1 MFLHYGGRYRKNA
14 ECKIL
19 EQVKEE
25 LTKFEENSEQNSV
38 LVFPPLAAQ
47 YRFLIHQVAEEHP
60 SFQSVSIGQGV
71 HRRTVVYRAKR
82 RESHEMA
89 QSSSAVQRTFF
100 GRGRARRSK
109 RPDQALYI
117 PGAMRQARQEQQEQS
132 SSRECSTNKA
142 DNNEIS
148 QNVSQTVEGSSRVTN
163 DVPLSDLS
171 NGSDCSKTDKFN
183 HQQYDEAIKAEST
196 NGITPPLCSEAE
208 GVSKDAG
215 GTFTEE
221 QRNDMQSQVSADQ
234 RQRTQNPYKDCS
246 ESVGNA
252 DVNQTL
258 LGAVFVSNTS
268 ESLQIREKSIE
279 EPDKISDT
287 CMNSQ
292 TFSKEPD
299 SSKCSFGNQDAKE
312 KSMTKEAV
320 LDSECFECVVPCL
333 STHGSFNH
341 CQDSVLKSLRECS
354 VGKDQKVIASGGGD
368 NAVDLSKKD
377 SESGGVNREHK
388 VLLKESITTCENVT
402 AAVLLKPSCLKPGI
416 TSKSDLMSR
425 GNNNDVNDAVD
436 SEECPQHFAGG
447 ISSECKENMA
457 ESKSNG
463 YGSTDISNQE
473 PQVPVVCIPPCLT
486 SSEKSVN
493 IVEAASDILHPIFSS
508 NTTHLENDEE
518 KCMKKPFESGSSP
531 ESPDVELHQSV
542 ETEELQTEL
551 CKSCTNKKKKSKK
564 EKSKDEEE
572 KTKSKE
578 KKEKKKNND
587 KKSGKIQQSESNDQE
602 TNSDSETKIKGKR
615 KPMTKELSSKKSKAK
630 DLNSFEVRRE
640 GILDGKE
647 RDCNDS
653 KDDDNWE
660 SIFDE
665 SGDCL
670 KPEHL
675 EELSRLTGIA
685 NPEVQ
690 KTQFDYYSLTPKN
703 YCAVEDDEFG
713 HIVEIYDFSPDLN
726 TQDIMQALSS
736 FRTKGFDI
744 KWVDDTHALGIFSS
758 YIAAQDAIQL
768 CSTPLMKLR
777 PISQGTPESR
787 KKASNCFEFL
797 QPYKERPQT
806 SKLLADRLVTGALG
820 MRSKMTREER
830 VKEREK
836 LKEAKNRKRQEE
848 LEKAKIWAD

>member
-1 MFLHYGGRYRKNA
+1 
-14 ECKIL
+14 
-19 EQVKEE
+19 
-25 LTKFEENSEQNSV
+25 
-38 LVFPPLAAQ
+38 
-47 YRFLIHQVAEEHP
+47 
-60 SFQSVSIGQGV
+60 
-71 HRRTVVYRAKR
+71 
-82 RESHEMA
+82 MA

-132 SSRECSTNKA
+132 SRRECSINKA

-171 NGSDCSKTDKFN
+171 NGSDCRKTDKFN
-183 HQQYDEAIKAEST
+183 HQQYDEATKAEST
-196 NGITPPLCSEAE
+196 NGITLPLCSEAE
-208 GVSKDAG
+208 GVSKDTG

-234 RQRTQNPYKDCS
+234 RQKTQNPYKDCS
-246 ESVGNA
+246 ESVGKA
-252 DVNQTL
+252 GVNQTL

-268 ESLQIREKSIE
+268 ESLQISEKSIE
-279 EPDKISDT
+279 EPDKISD
-287 CMNSQ
+287 MNSQ
-292 TFSKEPD
+292 TFAKEPD
-299 SSKCSFGNQDAKE
+299 CSKCSVGNQDVKE
-312 KSMTKEAV
+312 TSMTKEAV
-320 LDSECFECVVPCL
+320 LDSESFECL
-333 STHGSFNH
+333 STHGSFSH
-341 CQDSVLKSLRECS
+341 CQDSLLKSLRECS
-354 VGKDQKVIASGGGD
+354 VEKDQKVIASGVVD
-368 NAVDLSKKD
+368 NAVDLSNRD
-377 SESGGVNREHK
+377 SESEGVNREHK
-388 VLLKESITTCENVT
+388 VLLKESIRTRENVT

-416 TSKSDLMSR
+416 TSKSDLISR
-425 GNNNDVNDAVD
+425 GNNNDVNDAVGP
-436 SEECPQHFAGG
+436 EECPQHFAGG

-457 ESKSNG
+457 ESNSNG

-473 PQVPVVCIPPCLT
+473 PQVPVFCIPPCIT
-486 SSEKSVN
+486 SSEKS
-493 IVEAASDILHPIFSS
+493 VEAASDILHPICSS

-531 ESPDVELHQSV
+531 ESPDVELNQSV

-564 EKSKDEEE
+564 EKSKDEE

-578 KKEKKKNND
+578 KKEKKKNKD
-587 KKSGKIQQSESNDQE
+587 KKSGKNQQSESNDQE
-602 TNSDSETKIKGKR
+602 TNSDSVTKIKDKR

-703 YCAVEDDEFG
+703 YCAMEDDEFG

-726 TQDIMQALSS
+726 TQDIMQAMSS

-758 YIAAQDAIQL
+758 YIAAKDAIQL

-820 MRSKMTREER
+820 MTSKMTREER